1 MNVYTNK
8 KGFTL
13 IELITVIVVL
23 GILAGFTFSFMDNA
37 VKTYVLVREQD
48 NLYSD
53 GTYIMERIVRELVD
67 AKAIGIPASGVTGN
81 ILEFTKVHT
90 TLHDTNPKVNFTKT
104 GRDLFRNT
112 VIIGR
117 NIKTFDVTRN
127 PANLGTGIDE
137 SITILLEL
145 DSLNDTT
152 IPAFS
157 LKTTITPNNYTTGS
171 YAERSYNENYY
182 ENIK

>member
-1 MNVYTNK
+1 MNLYMNK
-8 KGFTL
+8 KGFTM
-13 IELITVIVVL
+13 IELIIVIVIL
-23 GILAGFTFSFMDNA
+23 GILGGFTISFMDNA

-53 GTYIMERIVRELVD
+53 GTYIMERIVRELID
-67 AKAIGIPASGVTGN
+67 AKAIGVPPSGVTGN
-81 ILEFTKVHT
+81 TLEFTKVHT
-90 TLHDTNPKVNFTKT
+90 TSHDTATIVNFTKT

-117 NIKTFDVTRN
+117 NIKTFNVTRN
-127 PANLGTGIDE
+127 PANIATGIDE

-152 IPAFS
+152 IPVFS